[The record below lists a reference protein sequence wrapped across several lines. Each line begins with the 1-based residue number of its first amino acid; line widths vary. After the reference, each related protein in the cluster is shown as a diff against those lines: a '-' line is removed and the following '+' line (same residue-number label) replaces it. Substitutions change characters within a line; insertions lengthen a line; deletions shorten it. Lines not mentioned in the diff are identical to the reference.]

1 MVNIMRKLLLTLIVL
16 FITYVIY
23 YDLSAGVLSK
33 PTSIVLLQNKESK
46 QSENTSTKVIKE
58 EKTEQKQQMSVNTG
72 KEEELYYQ
80 EVKVAA
86 GQTVLSI
93 VEQIQGGS
101 LPVSISQLITDFQ
114 VLNPKTEP
122 EMIQIGKV
130 YKFPVYTEKQ

>member
-1 MVNIMRKLLLTLIVL
+1 MRKLLFTLLVL

-46 QSENTSTKVIKE
+46 QSENATAKE
-58 EKTEQKQQMSVNTG
+58 LTVEKANEQEQKSVNTG

-93 VEQIQGGS
+93 VEQIQDGP

-114 VLNPKTEP
+114 LLNPKTEP

-130 YKFPVYTEKQ
+130 YKFPVYTDKE

>member
-1 MVNIMRKLLLTLIVL
+1 MKKLLFTLL
-16 FITYVIY
+16 FLFVTYVIY

-33 PTSIVLLQNKESK
+33 PTSIVLLQNKENK
-46 QSENTSTKVIKE
+46 QSENTTKAIKE
-58 EKTEQKQQMSVNTG
+58 EKSEQVQKDVKTG
-72 KEEELYYQ
+72 KEEELFYQ

-93 VEQIQGGS
+93 VEQIQGGP

-114 VLNPKTEP
+114 ILNPKTEP

-130 YKFPVYTEKQ
+130 YKFPVYTENE

>member
-1 MVNIMRKLLLTLIVL
+1 MRKLLLTLLAL
-16 FITYVIY
+16 FVTYVIY

-46 QSENTSTKVIKE
+46 QIDTATPKELTAEKAEKE
-58 EKTEQKQQMSVNTG
+58 EQKSINTG
-72 KEEELYYQ
+72 KEKQLYYQ

-93 VEQIQGGS
+93 VEQIQGGP
-101 LPVSISQLITDFQ
+101 LPISISQLITDFQ
-114 VLNPKTEP
+114 LLNPKIEP

>member
-1 MVNIMRKLLLTLIVL
+1 MKKLLLTLLFL

-33 PTSIVLLQNKESK
+33 PTSIVLLQDKESK
-46 QSENTSTKVIKE
+46 QSENTAAKAVKE
-58 EKTEQKQQMSVNTG
+58 EKTDKQPKGVNTG
-72 KEEELYYQ
+72 NEKELYYQ

-93 VEQIQGGS
+93 VEQIQDGP

-130 YKFPVYTEKQ
+130 YKFPVYTQTKE